1 MTRRRSAGVLAA
13 VLAVAVVAG
22 CSSSGSSADQL
33 ATIEPAG
40 PAVAAAP
47 TAPAAG
53 TLRPVGAVVDAALAV
68 PGTSVVALLTASP
81 ERVLLLDTASSDAP
95 RSVAL
100 PGAATSLA
108 PAGRDGHVL
117 VAAAGAVLDLDAAA
131 GTLTSTPAPGDVVS
145 AAVLPDGRLAAGLAD
160 GSVVVLGPDGA
171 VAAQVGGIASADGL
185 VVAGGTLHVLDR
197 RQTALLQLDLSG
209 EGSLGLG
216 LRAGVGATNAVTDR
230 FGRVVVAD
238 TAGGQLVVFGTD
250 PFLERQQYPVPGAPY
265 ALAYDAVR
273 NLVWV
278 TLTATD
284 EVAGYELTGG
294 EPVERYRL
302 PTVHEPDSVAVDA
315 SSGVVVVASGSGDG
329 VAQVDPAGGAR

>member
-1 MTRRRSAGVLAA
+1 MTRRRAPGVVAAALAAA
-13 VLAVAVVAG
+13 VLAG
-22 CSSSGSSADQL
+22 CSSSGSAADQL

-40 PAVAAAP
+40 PAVATGA

-53 TLRPVGAVVDAALAV
+53 TVRPVGAVVDAAQAV
-68 PGTSVVALLTASP
+68 PGTSTVALLTASP
-81 ERVLLLDTASSDAP
+81 ERVLLLDTATTDAP

-117 VAAAGAVLDLDAAA
+117 VAAAGAVLDVDAAA
-131 GTLTSTPAPGDVVS
+131 GTVTSTPAPGDVVS
-145 AAVLPDGRLAAGLAD
+145 VAALPDGRVAAGLAD
-160 GSVVVLGPDGA
+160 GSVVALGPDGA
-171 VAAQVGGIASADGL
+171 VGPTVGGIASADGL

-197 RQTALLQLDLSG
+197 RQTALLQVDLSG

-216 LRAGVGATNAVTDR
+216 LRAGVGATTAVADR

-238 TAGGQLVVFGTD
+238 TAGGQLLLFGTD

-265 ALAYDAVR
+265 ALAYDATR

-284 EVAGYELTGG
+284 EVVGYELTGG

-302 PTVHEPDSVAVDA
+302 PTVHEPDSVAVDPT
-315 SSGVVVVASGSGDG
+315 SGVVVVGSAAGEG
-329 VAQVDPAGGAR
+329 VAQLDPAGGAG